1 MWVCL
6 LTFCMPISHF
16 RSGVS
21 GDVSP
26 VPRSPSKF
34 NGESTVL
41 FPSFLEGY
49 AGVSTGD
56 ASSDTG
62 SDTLLPKTLQLSE
75 NLQVAMERLLDTS
88 GM

>member
-1 MWVCL
+1 MCL
-6 LTFCMPISHF
+6 LPLCLYPLY

-26 VPRSPSKF
+26 MPRSPSKP

-41 FPSFLEGY
+41 FPSFQEGY

-56 ASSDTG
+56 ASSDSG
-62 SDTLLPKTLQLSE
+62 FDTLLPRTLQLSE
-75 NLQVAMERLLDTS
+75 NLQAAMERLLDTS
-88 GM
+88 GMW